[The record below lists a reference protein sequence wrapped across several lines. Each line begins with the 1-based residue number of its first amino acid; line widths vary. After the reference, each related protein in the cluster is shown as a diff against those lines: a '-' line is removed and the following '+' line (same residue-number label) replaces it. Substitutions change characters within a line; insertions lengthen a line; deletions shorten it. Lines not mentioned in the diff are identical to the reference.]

1 MQKFS
6 FNIHALNLSNPE
18 KQKLLNI
25 LQQQKPETALVLND
39 ANFASQV
46 ADIVPNTILR
56 MTNNDD
62 NAHLKVNSFAEW
74 WRYVKANYTDKR
86 LIVHFDN
93 EPHSNYVKLNAQCI
107 EGIQLLASQGYRG
120 VFGNFSVGT
129 PESND
134 WRTVLK
140 PTLDLL
146 EEYKDTMF
154 LGLHEYMMYD
164 ANLSIP
170 YEIGRYTQITQNVSV
185 IMTEFGFDYIDAI
198 WHNYQKAKVRGW
210 KDHVAFYQS
219 LNAPDPEFV
228 ALSNL
233 KQITQDIYN
242 KDNRVKGLC
251 YFCFGDS
258 GGWDNYNAVTWDYLL
273 NNLEEFKTMASQ
285 EITKIDPIIVT
296 IEPKSGNVNRREQPN
311 TVSTVHGS
319 LTEATEVNKIAI
331 TNDGW
336 SQYQFMD
343 GAWWLRDDVVKI
355 TERTSLTV
363 SIANATPEEIA
374 DFKELLDKV
383 QTFLKTHD
391 VEFL

>member
-93 EPHSNYVKLNAQCI
+93 EPHSDYVKLNAQCI
-107 EGIQLLASQGYRG
+107 EGIQLLTSQGYRG

-170 YEIGRYTQITQNVSV
+170 YEIGRYTQITQNVSI
-185 IMTEFGFDYIDAI
+185 IMTEFGFDYIEAI
-198 WHNYQKAKVRGW
+198 WQNYQKAKVRGW
-210 KDHVAFYQS
+210 KDHV
-219 LNAPDPEFV
+219 
-228 ALSNL
+228 
-233 KQITQDIYN
+233 
-242 KDNRVKGLC
+242 
-251 YFCFGDS
+251 
-258 GGWDNYNAVTWDYLL
+258 
-273 NNLEEFKTMASQ
+273 
-285 EITKIDPIIVT
+285 
-296 IEPKSGNVNRREQPN
+296 
-311 TVSTVHGS
+311 
-319 LTEATEVNKIAI
+319 
-331 TNDGW
+331 
-336 SQYQFMD
+336 
-343 GAWWLRDDVVKI
+343 
-355 TERTSLTV
+355 
-363 SIANATPEEIA
+363 
-374 DFKELLDKV
+374 
-383 QTFLKTHD
+383 
-391 VEFL
+391 